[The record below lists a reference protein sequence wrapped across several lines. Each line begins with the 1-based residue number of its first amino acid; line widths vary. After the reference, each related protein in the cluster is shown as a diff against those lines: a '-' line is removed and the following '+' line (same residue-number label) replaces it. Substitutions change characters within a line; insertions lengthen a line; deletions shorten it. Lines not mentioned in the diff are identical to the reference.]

1 MDTIKTDKSTDL
13 TEKNAKEN
21 TPEAAEDAQEARGEA
36 GETAGQPAEENGEGH
51 QDVLDDDIEDAG
63 DEDFDV
69 LAVRES
75 ASSGVGSGAAAIV
88 GLGLAFFSI
97 TGTWLGTQMA
107 QREQL
112 IGQIKSQSGSASD
125 QLHAAFATPMHS
137 AALFNGL
144 FALVA
149 VLVAIGVLVWQRV
162 SLAPPAAPWVKAV
175 AWGALVIGVIGLVIA
190 GFMLFDVF
198 TSLPTIPASTGQQA
212 PPTG

>member
-13 TEKNAKEN
+13 TEKNAKES
-21 TPEAAEDAQEARGEA
+21 TPEAAEETRDEA
-36 GETAGQPAEENGEGH
+36 GDTAGAPAEENAEGH
-51 QDVLDDDIEDAG
+51 QDVLDDDVEDAD

-69 LAVRES
+69 LAVSES

-137 AALFNGL
+137 TALFNGL

-162 SLAPPAAPWVKAV
+162 SLSPPAAPWVKAV

-190 GFMLFDVF
+190 GAMLFDVF